1 MGKLFAVVV
10 TVITLLSVSFFVM
23 HTWWMPVDISTT
35 GPAIDHQLEETMT
48 GSGLLFLGGQLL
60 LGLFVW
66 QSSDKNPAR
75 KIKIFPGGA
84 NPLVAAAII
93 LVGIEILTLTFVG
106 SKAWAA
112 VNLVPAAADSL
123 HIDVQAEQFAFY
135 FRYAGPD
142 GQFGGLHPDK
152 IDDGSGNYFG
162 LDPANDVA
170 ARDDVVVGSLVIPV
184 NRPILLTLHSKDV
197 GHSFYVPQL
206 RIQQDFVPGIDIPVH
221 FTATQTG
228 KFEIVCT
235 QLCGLGHYNMKAYLE
250 VMSEADYEQWLKAQE
265 GQKENSVVR
274 ASSYARG

>member
-1 MGKLFAVVV
+1 MGKLFAVAVI
-10 TVITLLSVSFFVM
+10 VITLISVSFFVM

-35 GPAIDHQLEETMT
+35 GPAIDRQLEETMT
-48 GSGLLFLGGQLL
+48 GSGLLFLAGQVV

-66 QSSDKNPAR
+66 QASDKSPAR
-75 KIKIFPGGA
+75 KIKTFPGGA

-106 SKAWAA
+106 SKAWGA
-112 VNLVPAAADSL
+112 VNLAPPAADSL

-142 GQFGGLHPDK
+142 GQFGGIHPDK

-184 NRPILLTLHSKDV
+184 NRPILLSLHSRT
-197 GHSFYVPQL
+197 S
-206 RIQQDFVPGIDIPVH
+206 
-221 FTATQTG
+221 ATLSTSRSCASNRTLSPASKFPCTSRPRKPANG
-228 KFEIVCT
+228 KSC
-235 QLCGLGHYNMKAYLE
+235 
-250 VMSEADYEQWLKAQE
+250 
-265 GQKENSVVR
+265 
-274 ASSYARG
+274 ARSCVDSATTT